1 MTQNTITLIVLA
13 VLVVF
18 SLPALY
24 RKKKSGDLTLWGKGR
39 NILGQLPSEEA
50 ACAAVSSSSRN
61 GSQKDILQFVSS
73 LMKLVRKNHWYIVMP
88 GQLSDGTTKTNL
100 SLVLITQHRV
110 IGLKCYGYGGALTNN
125 GKAADWTQK
134 LDKTTKAIHSPLPD
148 QTAQQAALA
157 SLLPQLNASQ
167 VEVFSVFTTPGV
179 QLINCSGLNCFTS
192 VSLLEKLQS
201 SSADCTG
208 TLQPKELGAAICA
221 VAVQAKTPS
230 QLFHFSCKGVFVL
243 LFIITRS
250 RYFPAAVRFAPPGS
264 PRRSCGRLS
273 SGFSVVT
280 GSGAMVS
287 SPAPAI
293 LPLHR
298 ALARAALATRSPR
311 AVLTMKMH
319 RPSCPPEN
327 LRPPCSRSEV

>member
-88 GQLSDGTTKTNL
+88 GQLSDGKTKTNL

-201 SSADCTG
+201 
-208 TLQPKELGAAICA
+208 
-221 VAVQAKTPS
+221 
-230 QLFHFSCKGVFVL
+230 
-243 LFIITRS
+243 
-250 RYFPAAVRFAPPGS
+250 
-264 PRRSCGRLS
+264 RRSW
-273 SGFSVVT
+273 
-280 GSGAMVS
+280 A
-287 SPAPAI
+287 
-293 LPLHR
+293 LHWK
-298 ALARAALATRSPR
+298 P
-311 AVLTMKMH
+311 
-319 RPSCPPEN
+319 
-327 LRPPCSRSEV
+327 

>member
-88 GQLSDGTTKTNL
+88 GQLSVGKTKTNL

-134 LDKTTKAIHSPLPD
+134 LDKTTKAIHSLLPD

-201 SSADCTG
+201 SSADCTSP
-208 TLQPKELGAAICA
+208 LQPKELGAALEA
-221 VAVQAKTPS
+221 MKPDPPAKNR
-230 QLFHFSCKGVFVL
+230 Q
-243 LFIITRS
+243 
-250 RYFPAAVRFAPPGS
+250 
-264 PRRSCGRLS
+264 
-273 SGFSVVT
+273 
-280 GSGAMVS
+280 
-287 SPAPAI
+287 
-293 LPLHR
+293 
-298 ALARAALATRSPR
+298 
-311 AVLTMKMH
+311 
-319 RPSCPPEN
+319 
-327 LRPPCSRSEV
+327 

>member
-61 GSQKDILQFVSS
+61 GSQKDIL
-73 LMKLVRKNHWYIVMP
+73 
-88 GQLSDGTTKTNL
+88 LSDGKPKTNL

-110 IGLKCYGYGGALTNN
+110 IGLKCYGYGGSLTNN

-208 TLQPKELGAAICA
+208 PLQPKELGIALEAMKPDPP
-221 VAVQAKTPS
+221 AK
-230 QLFHFSCKGVFVL
+230 
-243 LFIITRS
+243 S
-250 RYFPAAVRFAPPGS
+250 RQ
-264 PRRSCGRLS
+264 
-273 SGFSVVT
+273 
-280 GSGAMVS
+280 
-287 SPAPAI
+287 
-293 LPLHR
+293 
-298 ALARAALATRSPR
+298 
-311 AVLTMKMH
+311 
-319 RPSCPPEN
+319 
-327 LRPPCSRSEV
+327 

>member
-39 NILGQLPSEEA
+39 NILGQLPSKKLLVQRCPPLPATAPEGHS
-50 ACAAVSSSSRN
+50 AVR
-61 GSQKDILQFVSS
+61 F
-73 LMKLVRKNHWYIVMP
+73 
-88 GQLSDGTTKTNL
+88 LSDEAGAQKSLVHRHARPAFGRQDQNQS

-201 SSADCTG
+201 SSADCAG
-208 TLQPKELGAAICA
+208 PLQPKELGTALEAMKPDPP
-221 VAVQAKTPS
+221 AKNR
-230 QLFHFSCKGVFVL
+230 Q
-243 LFIITRS
+243 
-250 RYFPAAVRFAPPGS
+250 
-264 PRRSCGRLS
+264 
-273 SGFSVVT
+273 
-280 GSGAMVS
+280 
-287 SPAPAI
+287 
-293 LPLHR
+293 
-298 ALARAALATRSPR
+298 
-311 AVLTMKMH
+311 
-319 RPSCPPEN
+319 
-327 LRPPCSRSEV
+327 

>member
-88 GQLSDGTTKTNL
+88 GQLSDGKTKTNL
-100 SLVLITQHRV
+100 SPVLITQHRV

-134 LDKTTKAIHSPLPD
+134 LDKTTKAIHSLLPD

-157 SLLPQLNASQ
+157 SLLPL
-167 VEVFSVFTTPGV
+167 FS
-179 QLINCSGLNCFTS
+179 
-192 VSLLEKLQS
+192 SLHLL
-201 SSADCTG
+201 
-208 TLQPKELGAAICA
+208 L
-221 VAVQAKTPS
+221 
-230 QLFHFSCKGVFVL
+230 QLFLSVYHPAELHFDLTAFV
-243 LFIITRS
+243 
-250 RYFPAAVRFAPPGS
+250 V
-264 PRRSCGRLS
+264 CD
-273 SGFSVVT
+273 
-280 GSGAMVS
+280 
-287 SPAPAI
+287 
-293 LPLHR
+293 
-298 ALARAALATRSPR
+298 LAATRRKKRLLPQ
-311 AVLTMKMH
+311 LQ
-319 RPSCPPEN
+319 
-327 LRPPCSRSEV
+327 

>member
-24 RKKKSGDLTLWGKGR
+24 RKKKNGDLTLWGKGR

-50 ACAAVSSSSRN
+50 ACAAVSSSARN

-88 GQLSDGTTKTNL
+88 GQLSDGKPKTNL

-110 IGLKCYGYGGALTNN
+110 IGLKCYGYGGSLTNN

-157 SLLPQLNASQ
+157 SLLPQLKCISGRGLFRFYHTGRAAD
-167 VEVFSVFTTPGV
+167 
-179 QLINCSGLNCFTS
+179 QLQRPE
-192 VSLLEKLQS
+192 LL
-201 SSADCTG
+201 
-208 TLQPKELGAAICA
+208 
-221 VAVQAKTPS
+221 
-230 QLFHFSCKGVFVL
+230 HF
-243 LFIITRS
+243 R
-250 RYFPAAVRFAPPGS
+250 FPAGK
-264 PRRSCGRLS
+264 
-273 SGFSVVT
+273 
-280 GSGAMVS
+280 
-287 SPAPAI
+287 
-293 LPLHR
+293 
-298 ALARAALATRSPR
+298 AAKLFRG
-311 AVLTMKMH
+311 LH
-319 RPSCPPEN
+319 RPSSAEGAGHRTGSHEAGPARQKQTITTSHMCGCRTSKNTLTAFPFQ
-327 LRPPCSRSEV
+327 L

>member
-1 MTQNTITLIVLA
+1 M
-13 VLVVF
+13 
-18 SLPALY
+18 Y

-192 VSLLEKLQS
+192 VSLLEKQTF
-201 SSADCTG
+201 A
-208 TLQPKELGAAICA
+208 
-221 VAVQAKTPS
+221 
-230 QLFHFSCKGVFVL
+230 L
-243 LFIITRS
+243 LPYI
-250 RYFPAAVRFAPPGS
+250 
-264 PRRSCGRLS
+264 
-273 SGFSVVT
+273 
-280 GSGAMVS
+280 M
-287 SPAPAI
+287 
-293 LPLHR
+293 
-298 ALARAALATRSPR
+298 
-311 AVLTMKMH
+311 MH
-319 RPSCPPEN
+319 RPSSAEGAGHCTGSHKAGPARQKQTITTSHMCGCRTSKNTLTAFPFQ
-327 LRPPCSRSEV
+327 L

>member
-50 ACAAVSSSSRN
+50 ACAAVSSSARN

-88 GQLSDGTTKTNL
+88 GQLSDGKPKTNL

-110 IGLKCYGYGGALTNN
+110 IGLKCYGYGGSLTNN

-179 QLINCSGLNCFTS
+179 QLISCSGLNCFTS

-208 TLQPKELGAAICA
+208 PLQPRELGIALEAMKPDPP
-221 VAVQAKTPS
+221 AK
-230 QLFHFSCKGVFVL
+230 
-243 LFIITRS
+243 S
-250 RYFPAAVRFAPPGS
+250 RQ
-264 PRRSCGRLS
+264 
-273 SGFSVVT
+273 
-280 GSGAMVS
+280 
-287 SPAPAI
+287 
-293 LPLHR
+293 
-298 ALARAALATRSPR
+298 
-311 AVLTMKMH
+311 
-319 RPSCPPEN
+319 
-327 LRPPCSRSEV
+327 

>member
-39 NILGQLPSEEA
+39 NILGQLPS
-50 ACAAVSSSSRN
+50 RN

-88 GQLSDGTTKTNL
+88 GQLSDGKTKTNL
-100 SLVLITQHRV
+100 SPVLITQHRV

-134 LDKTTKAIHSPLPD
+134 LDKTTKAIHSLLPD

-201 SSADCTG
+201 SSADCTSP
-208 TLQPKELGAAICA
+208 LQPKELGAALEA
-221 VAVQAKTPS
+221 MKPDPPAKNR
-230 QLFHFSCKGVFVL
+230 Q
-243 LFIITRS
+243 
-250 RYFPAAVRFAPPGS
+250 
-264 PRRSCGRLS
+264 
-273 SGFSVVT
+273 
-280 GSGAMVS
+280 
-287 SPAPAI
+287 
-293 LPLHR
+293 
-298 ALARAALATRSPR
+298 
-311 AVLTMKMH
+311 
-319 RPSCPPEN
+319 
-327 LRPPCSRSEV
+327 

>member
-88 GQLSDGTTKTNL
+88 GQLSDGKTKTNL

-167 VEVFSVFTTPGV
+167 VEVFSVFYHTGRAAD
-179 QLINCSGLNCFTS
+179 QLQRPELLHFRFPAGKAAKLFRGLRRP
-192 VSLLEKLQS
+192 
-201 SSADCTG
+201 SSAEGAGHCTG
-208 TLQPKELGAAICA
+208 SHEAGPARQKQTITTSHMCGCRTRQKHPHG
-221 VAVQAKTPS
+221 
-230 QLFHFSCKGVFVL
+230 FS
-243 LFIITRS
+243 IS
-250 RYFPAAVRFAPPGS
+250 AVRVFLF
-264 PRRSCGRLS
+264 CFL
-273 SGFSVVT
+273 
-280 GSGAMVS
+280 
-287 SPAPAI
+287 
-293 LPLHR
+293 L
-298 ALARAALATRSPR
+298 
-311 AVLTMKMH
+311 
-319 RPSCPPEN
+319 
-327 LRPPCSRSEV
+327 

>member
-88 GQLSDGTTKTNL
+88 GQLSDGKTKTNL

-125 GKAADWTQK
+125 GKAAK
-134 LDKTTKAIHSPLPD
+134 L
-148 QTAQQAALA
+148 
-157 SLLPQLNASQ
+157 
-167 VEVFSVFTTPGV
+167 FR
-179 QLINCSGLNCFTS
+179 GLRRP
-192 VSLLEKLQS
+192 
-201 SSADCTG
+201 SSAEGAGHCTG
-208 TLQPKELGAAICA
+208 SHEAGPARQKQTITTSHMCGCRTSKNTLTAFPF
-221 VAVQAKTPS
+221 
-230 QLFHFSCKGVFVL
+230 QL
-243 LFIITRS
+243 
-250 RYFPAAVRFAPPGS
+250 
-264 PRRSCGRLS
+264 
-273 SGFSVVT
+273 
-280 GSGAMVS
+280 
-287 SPAPAI
+287 
-293 LPLHR
+293 
-298 ALARAALATRSPR
+298 
-311 AVLTMKMH
+311 
-319 RPSCPPEN
+319 
-327 LRPPCSRSEV
+327 

>member
-50 ACAAVSSSSRN
+50 ACAAVSSSARN

-88 GQLSDGTTKTNL
+88 GQLSDGKTKTNL

-110 IGLKCYGYGGALTNN
+110 IGLKCYGYGGSLTNN

-157 SLLPQLNASQ
+157 SLLPQLSASQ

-208 TLQPKELGAAICA
+208 PLQ
-221 VAVQAKTPS
+221 
-230 QLFHFSCKGVFVL
+230 
-243 LFIITRS
+243 R
-250 RYFPAAVRFAPPGS
+250 GS
-264 PRRSCGRLS
+264 WHC
-273 SGFSVVT
+273 T
-280 GSGAMVS
+280 GSHEAG
-287 SPAPAI
+287 PARQKQTI
-293 LPLHR
+293 TTSHMCGCR
-298 ALARAALATRSPR
+298 TSKNT
-311 AVLTMKMH
+311 LTAF
-319 RPSCPPEN
+319 PFQ
-327 LRPPCSRSEV
+327 L

>member
-88 GQLSDGTTKTNL
+88 GQLSDGKTKTNL

-134 LDKTTKAIHSPLPD
+134 LDKTTKAIHSPPSGSD
-148 QTAQQAALA
+148 RAAG
-157 SLLPQLNASQ
+157 SSC
-167 VEVFSVFTTPGV
+167 V
-179 QLINCSGLNCFTS
+179 
-192 VSLLEKLQS
+192 
-201 SSADCTG
+201 SSAPAECISGRGLFRFYHTG
-208 TLQPKELGAAICA
+208 RAADQLQRPEL
-221 VAVQAKTPS
+221 
-230 QLFHFSCKGVFVL
+230 LHF
-243 LFIITRS
+243 R
-250 RYFPAAVRFAPPGS
+250 FPAGK
-264 PRRSCGRLS
+264 
-273 SGFSVVT
+273 
-280 GSGAMVS
+280 
-287 SPAPAI
+287 
-293 LPLHR
+293 
-298 ALARAALATRSPR
+298 AAKLFRG
-311 AVLTMKMH
+311 LH
-319 RPSCPPEN
+319 RPSSAEGAGHCAGSHEAGPARQKQTITTSHMCGCRTSKNTLTAFPFQ
-327 LRPPCSRSEV
+327 L

>member
-88 GQLSDGTTKTNL
+88 GQLSDGKTKTNL

-110 IGLKCYGYGGALTNN
+110 I
-125 GKAADWTQK
+125 
-134 LDKTTKAIHSPLPD
+134 
-148 QTAQQAALA
+148 
-157 SLLPQLNASQ
+157 
-167 VEVFSVFTTPGV
+167 
-179 QLINCSGLNCFTS
+179 GLNCFTS

-201 SSADCTG
+201 SSADCAG
-208 TLQPKELGAAICA
+208 PLQPKELGTALEAMKPDPP
-221 VAVQAKTPS
+221 AKNR
-230 QLFHFSCKGVFVL
+230 Q
-243 LFIITRS
+243 
-250 RYFPAAVRFAPPGS
+250 
-264 PRRSCGRLS
+264 
-273 SGFSVVT
+273 
-280 GSGAMVS
+280 
-287 SPAPAI
+287 
-293 LPLHR
+293 
-298 ALARAALATRSPR
+298 
-311 AVLTMKMH
+311 
-319 RPSCPPEN
+319 
-327 LRPPCSRSEV
+327 

>member
-88 GQLSDGTTKTNL
+88 GQLSDGKPKTNL

-110 IGLKCYGYGGALTNN
+110 IGLKCYGYGGSLTNN

-167 VEVFSVFTTPGV
+167 V
-179 QLINCSGLNCFTS
+179 LISCSGLNCFTS

-208 TLQPKELGAAICA
+208 PLQPKELGIALEAMKPDPP
-221 VAVQAKTPS
+221 AK
-230 QLFHFSCKGVFVL
+230 
-243 LFIITRS
+243 S
-250 RYFPAAVRFAPPGS
+250 RQ
-264 PRRSCGRLS
+264 
-273 SGFSVVT
+273 
-280 GSGAMVS
+280 
-287 SPAPAI
+287 
-293 LPLHR
+293 
-298 ALARAALATRSPR
+298 
-311 AVLTMKMH
+311 
-319 RPSCPPEN
+319 
-327 LRPPCSRSEV
+327 

>member
-24 RKKKSGDLTLWGKGR
+24 RKKKNGDLTLWGKGR

-88 GQLSDGTTKTNL
+88 GQLSDDKTKTNL

-110 IGLKCYGYGGALTNN
+110 IGLKCYGYSGALTNN

-148 QTAQQAALA
+148 QTAQQAVLA

-192 VSLLEKLQS
+192 VSLLEQLQS

-208 TLQPKELGAAICA
+208 PLQPKELGTALEAMKPDPP
-221 VAVQAKTPS
+221 KTDNNNLPYVRLPYKQKHPHS
-230 QLFHFSCKGVFVL
+230 FS
-243 LFIITRS
+243 IS
-250 RYFPAAVRFAPPGS
+250 AVRVFLFCFLLSPVHDIFRPPS
-264 PRRSCGRLS
+264 
-273 SGFSVVT
+273 
-280 GSGAMVS
+280 A
-287 SPAPAI
+287 
-293 LPLHR
+293 LHR
-298 ALARAALATRSPR
+298 PDRRGDH
-311 AVLTMKMH
+311 AVV
-319 RPSCPPEN
+319 PAGSVDDE
-327 LRPPCSRSEV
+327 SR

>member
-88 GQLSDGTTKTNL
+88 GQLSDGKTKTNL

-157 SLLPQLNASQ
+157 SLLPQLNLPTSIFSFCLLLCTAQRLCCVQHGIGHKIQ
-167 VEVFSVFTTPGV
+167 VCAAADAVKVLCKAQLPGGGV
-179 QLINCSGLNCFTS
+179 RRKGLLYFLIRKLAGLAQC
-192 VSLLEKLQS
+192 
-201 SSADCTG
+201 
-208 TLQPKELGAAICA
+208 
-221 VAVQAKTPS
+221 
-230 QLFHFSCKGVFVL
+230 H
-243 LFIITRS
+243 
-250 RYFPAAVRFAPPGS
+250 
-264 PRRSCGRLS
+264 
-273 SGFSVVT
+273 
-280 GSGAMVS
+280 
-287 SPAPAI
+287 
-293 LPLHR
+293 
-298 ALARAALATRSPR
+298 
-311 AVLTMKMH
+311 
-319 RPSCPPEN
+319 
-327 LRPPCSRSEV
+327 

>member
-88 GQLSDGTTKTNL
+88 GQLSDGKPKTNL

-110 IGLKCYGYGGALTNN
+110 IGLKCYGYGGSLTNN

-148 QTAQQAALA
+148 QTAQ
-157 SLLPQLNASQ
+157 
-167 VEVFSVFTTPGV
+167 
-179 QLINCSGLNCFTS
+179 
-192 VSLLEKLQS
+192 
-201 SSADCTG
+201 
-208 TLQPKELGAAICA
+208 
-221 VAVQAKTPS
+221 
-230 QLFHFSCKGVFVL
+230 
-243 LFIITRS
+243 
-250 RYFPAAVRFAPPGS
+250 
-264 PRRSCGRLS
+264 
-273 SGFSVVT
+273 
-280 GSGAMVS
+280 
-287 SPAPAI
+287 
-293 LPLHR
+293 
-298 ALARAALATRSPR
+298 
-311 AVLTMKMH
+311 
-319 RPSCPPEN
+319 
-327 LRPPCSRSEV
+327 

>member
-50 ACAAVSSSSRN
+50 ACAAVSSSARN

-88 GQLSDGTTKTNL
+88 GQLSDGKTKTNL

-167 VEVFSVFTTPGV
+167 VEVFSVFTAPGV

-201 SSADCTG
+201 SSADCAG
-208 TLQPKELGAAICA
+208 PLQPKELGTALEAMKPDPP
-221 VAVQAKTPS
+221 AK
-230 QLFHFSCKGVFVL
+230 
-243 LFIITRS
+243 S
-250 RYFPAAVRFAPPGS
+250 RQ
-264 PRRSCGRLS
+264 
-273 SGFSVVT
+273 
-280 GSGAMVS
+280 
-287 SPAPAI
+287 
-293 LPLHR
+293 
-298 ALARAALATRSPR
+298 
-311 AVLTMKMH
+311 
-319 RPSCPPEN
+319 
-327 LRPPCSRSEV
+327 